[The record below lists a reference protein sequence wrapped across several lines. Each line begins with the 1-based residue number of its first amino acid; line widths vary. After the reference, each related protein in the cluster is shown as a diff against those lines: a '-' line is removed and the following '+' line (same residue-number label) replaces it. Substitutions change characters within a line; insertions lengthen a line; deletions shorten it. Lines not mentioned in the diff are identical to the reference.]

1 VTDPL
6 VTIGGPPGSGKSTAG
21 RAVAAKLHLEFV
33 SAGELFRAEARR
45 RGISLAELGALA
57 ETDESIDRGLDD
69 EMLRRAKP
77 GRLLDGRVT
86 GPLCRRR
93 GIPAVYIV
101 VTADPSVRFQR
112 LVGRDGGELGEVQR
126 ATLARE
132 ESERRRY
139 AMYYHIDLASERTDL
154 TVDSTNGSP
163 DDVVGA
169 ILDFL
174 DSPGG
179 RLA

>member
-1 VTDPL
+1 MTDPL

-21 RAVAAKLHLEFV
+21 RAVAAQRHLEFV

-45 RGISLAELGALA
+45 RRISLAELGTLA
-57 ETDESIDRGLDD
+57 ETDETIDRGLDD
-69 EMLRRAKP
+69 EMLRRATP

-93 GIPAVYIV
+93 GIDVRYIV
-101 VTADPSVRFQR
+101 VTADPEVRFQR
-112 LVGRDGGELGEVQR
+112 LARRDGGDVAEVER
-126 ATLARE
+126 LTRARE

-139 AMYYHIDLASERTDL
+139 SKYYQIDLSQERTDL

-163 DDVVGA
+163 DEVVRA

-174 DSPGG
+174 SSPEG
-179 RLA
+179 RPA